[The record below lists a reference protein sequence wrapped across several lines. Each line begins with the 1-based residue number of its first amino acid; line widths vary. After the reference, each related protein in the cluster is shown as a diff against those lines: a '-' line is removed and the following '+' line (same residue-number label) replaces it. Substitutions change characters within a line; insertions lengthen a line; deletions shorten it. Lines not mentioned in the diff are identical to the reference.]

1 MIAALTEK
9 KIYLLAGLFLILAC
23 IGLATEFFYVLAL
36 PFVLLMLYFLFTQ
49 IDKVMWV
56 VLFFTPLSITLVHE
70 DFNVG
75 LSLPTEP
82 FLALVTAI
90 VLFQAFFG
98 SGLNKDILNH
108 PISKAILLYLIWMLM
123 TTLTSELPIISVKY
137 FIARLWFIIP
147 YYLVMVF
154 ILNTE
159 VKRELFYWVFLI
171 PLVGVAIYTLVVHSQ
186 YSFSKDTSVWVMFPF
201 FKEHTSWG
209 AVLAMYYP
217 ISVYFVFRKGDWGL
231 KSVAVFVLIVMTIAL
246 ILSYTRAAWL
256 SLAVAAIVW
265 LILKLRIKWQ
275 FIGLAGLV
283 LVIGLMA
290 SWNTISQRFEKTESV
305 SSDDLGEHVSSIS
318 NVSTDASNLERINRW
333 KSAIRLFKDHPVFGS
348 GPGTYMF
355 LYAPYQ
361 KPWEKT
367 IISTNS
373 GNRGNAHSEYI
384 GPLAESGIFGLLTV
398 LILFSTILFYGVN
411 VYQNS
416 PSGNPQEL
424 VLMAILGLTTYFAHG
439 VLNNFLDMDKA
450 SAPFWGF
457 TALIVAQDFANRKI
471 FSGSKKAL
479 KA

>member
-9 KIYLLAGLFLILAC
+9 RIYLISGLFLILAC

-36 PFVLLMLYFLFTQ
+36 PFILLMLYFLFTQ

-56 VLFFTPLSITLVHE
+56 VLFFTPISITLVHE
-70 DFNVG
+70 DFNLG

-98 SGLNKDILNH
+98 SGLNKNILKH
-108 PISKAILLYLIWMLM
+108 PITIAIAAYLVWMLM
-123 TTLTSELPIISVKY
+123 TTLTSQLPLVSAKY
-137 FIARLWFIIP
+137 LIARLWFIVP

-154 ILNTE
+154 ILKTE
-159 VKRELFYWVFLI
+159 LKRELFYWVFLV
-171 PLVGVAIYTLVVHSQ
+171 PLVGVAIYTLFVHSQ

-217 ISVYFVFRKGDWGL
+217 VSVYFAFRKGDWGL
-231 KSVAVFVLIVMTIAL
+231 KSIAIFLFIVMTVAL

-256 SLAVAAIVW
+256 SLAVAAVVW
-265 LILKLRIKWQ
+265 LILKLKIKWP
-275 FIGLAGLV
+275 FIALAGLV
-283 LVIGLMA
+283 VVVGLAA
-290 SWNTISQRFEKTESV
+290 SWSSISQRFEKTESV

-333 KSAIRLFKDHPVFGS
+333 KSAIRLFGDHPFFGS

-384 GPLAESGIFGLLTV
+384 GPLAESGVLGLVSVLVLFGM
-398 LILFSTILFYGVN
+398 ILFYGVF
-411 VYQNS
+411 VYHNTPAGRS
-416 PSGNPQEL
+416 REL
-424 VLMAILGLTTYFAHG
+424 VLMAILGLSTYFAHG

-457 TALIVAQDFANRKI
+457 TALIVAQDFVNRKI
-471 FSGSKKAL
+471 FSTST
-479 KA
+479 

>member
-1 MIAALTEK
+1 LIAALTEK
-9 KIYLLAGLFLILAC
+9 RIYLISGLFLILAC

-36 PFVLLMLYFLFTQ
+36 PFILLMLYFLFTQ

-56 VLFFTPLSITLVHE
+56 VLFFTPISITLVHE
-70 DFNVG
+70 DFNLG

-98 SGLNKDILNH
+98 SGLNKNILKH
-108 PISKAILLYLIWMLM
+108 PITIAIAAYLVWMLM
-123 TTLTSELPIISVKY
+123 TTLTSQLPLVSAKY
-137 FIARLWFIIP
+137 LIARLWFIVP

-154 ILNTE
+154 ILKTE
-159 VKRELFYWVFLI
+159 LKRELFYWVFLV
-171 PLVGVAIYTLVVHSQ
+171 PLVGVAIYTLFVHSQ

-217 ISVYFVFRKGDWGL
+217 VSVYFAFRKGDWGL
-231 KSVAVFVLIVMTIAL
+231 KSIAIFLFIVMTVAL

-256 SLAVAAIVW
+256 SLAVAAVVW
-265 LILKLRIKWQ
+265 LILKLKIKWP
-275 FIGLAGLV
+275 FIALAGLV
-283 LVIGLMA
+283 VVVGLAA
-290 SWNTISQRFEKTESV
+290 SWSSISQRFEKTESV

-333 KSAIRLFKDHPVFGS
+333 KSAIRLFGDHPFFGS

-384 GPLAESGIFGLLTV
+384 GPLAESGVLGLVSVLVLFGM
-398 LILFSTILFYGVN
+398 ILFYGVF
-411 VYQNS
+411 VYHNTPAGRS
-416 PSGNPQEL
+416 REL
-424 VLMAILGLTTYFAHG
+424 VLMAILGLSTYFAHG

-457 TALIVAQDFANRKI
+457 TALIVAQDFVNRKI
-471 FSGSKKAL
+471 FSTST
-479 KA
+479 